1 MPYTIEYYIPQCNA
15 VELTFPTLQTVS
27 SISGDFFFFLL
38 KYQYKKKKKENDS
51 SLKRILL
58 HNELC
63 FTFFLNSNPYTV
75 YTAQHSIKEVSI
87 PV

>member
-27 SISGDFFFFLL
+27 SISGDFFFLL
-38 KYQYKKKKKENDS
+38 KYQYKKKKKENDC
-51 SLKRILL
+51 ILL